1 MPQELIKDLKNRTT
15 KALEHLKGTYAGVRT
30 GRAHPALVEDIKV
43 DYFGTMT
50 PIKQMGTV
58 NIPEPRQI
66 VITIW
71 DKTAMKAVE
80 KAIQASPLGINPQSP
95 DGETIRLTLPELT
108 RERRTELTKIVRKY
122 AEESR
127 TATRNIRREI
137 VDAFKKM
144 EKDSKISEDDLKK
157 YQKDVQDITDEAIK
171 KIDAVLTDKE
181 KEIMDE

>member
-1 MPQELIKDLKNRTT
+1 MPQALLKDIRTRT
-15 KALEHLKGTYAGVRT
+15 LKALEYLKGTYSGVRT

-43 DYFGTMT
+43 DYFGTVM
-50 PIKQMGTV
+50 PLKQLGTV

-71 DKTAMKAVE
+71 DKTAIKAVE
-80 KAIQASPLGINPQSP
+80 KAIQASPLGINPRP

-108 RERRTELTKIVRKY
+108 RDRRTELTKLVNKY

-127 TATRNIRREI
+127 VATRNIRREI
-137 VDAFKKM
+137 VDALKKL

-157 YQKDVQDITDEAIK
+157 FQKEVQDVTDDAIK
-171 KIDAVLTDKE
+171 KIDAALAEKE
-181 KEIMDE
+181 REIMDD

>member
-1 MPQELIKDLKNRTT
+1 MPQALIKDLKNRSS
-15 KALEHLKGTYAGVRT
+15 KALEHLKGTYAGIRT

-43 DYFGTMT
+43 DYFGVVT

-71 DKTAMKAVE
+71 DKTAIKSVE

-108 RERRTELTKIVRKY
+108 RERRMDLTKLVRKY
-122 AEESR
+122 AEEAR

-137 VDAFKKM
+137 VDSFKKM
-144 EKDSKISEDDLKK
+144 EKESKISEDDLKK

-171 KIDAVLTDKE
+171 KIDAALSEKE

>member
-1 MPQELIKDLKNRTT
+1 MPQALLKDLKNRTEKT
-15 KALEHLKGTYAGVRT
+15 IEHLKGTYAGVRT

-43 DYFGTMT
+43 DYFGTVM
-50 PIKQMGTV
+50 PLKQLGTV

-71 DKTAMKAVE
+71 DKSAVKAVE
-80 KAIQASPLGINPQSP
+80 KAIQSSPLGINPHP

-108 RERRTELTKIVRKY
+108 RERRTELTKLVNKY

-127 TATRNIRREI
+127 VAIRNIRRE
-137 VDAFKKM
+137 VVESFKKL

-157 YQKDVQDITDEAIK
+157 YQKEVQDLTDGAIK
-171 KIDAVLTDKE
+171 KIDGALSE
-181 KEIMDE
+181 KEREIMND